1 MSATQKIAVH
11 SLSDLKNTTDDA
23 LPNYLHSLKFKQI
36 HTQTDVRLILGY
48 VAVAIAG
55 ALFYF
60 DWKFGWEASKP
71 YTAPAV
77 VAYFALNGAFSYWLW
92 FVEKGVVYEGEG
104 KTGKVR
110 ISSHTKKHIPIYECD
125 VVFTPAGSS
134 LPQKIHIRAPMTRW
148 FTADGYFIAKPFQ
161 QWLASEVPVI
171 GEADPN
177 NVVEEIGRGNAPAGA
192 EQNTFNVNSSNAAEI
207 LEHLKASGASIGGA
221 SGGSGRRRK
230 A

>member
-1 MSATQKIAVH
+1 MSATTKVAVH

-23 LPNYLHSLKFKQI
+23 LPNYLHSLKFRQI
-36 HTQTDVRLILGY
+36 HNQTDVRLILGY
-48 VAVAIAG
+48 VAVIIAG

-77 VAYFALNGAFSYWLW
+77 AAYFVLNGAFSYWLW

-110 ISSHTKKHIPIYECD
+110 IATHTKKHIPIYEAD
-125 VVFTPAGSS
+125 ITFSLPSSS
-134 LPQKIHIRAPMTRW
+134 LSQTIHIRAPMTRW

-171 GEADPN
+171 GAADPN
-177 NVVEEIGRGNAPAGA
+177 NVVEEIGRGSAQGGDFQVNA
-192 EQNTFNVNSSNAAEI
+192 TNAQEI
-207 LEHLKASGASIGGA
+207 LEQLKASGASVSGGA
-221 SGGSGRRRK
+221 QRRR
-230 A
+230 